1 MGNNRTNM
9 KNKLNQ
15 IIVTLIIVLSS
26 LTAFGEI
33 IEKQKIIISNDFEV
47 VSNATFKSSITFGD
61 ITRSNWPG
69 TTNNYE
75 ARLTALEVP
84 YQTYSATVDP
94 DAGGTC
100 TIVYASGSLVKITAT
115 DGLTTLTFDN
125 TDYPTNGVNRVAVEL
140 WAGTNDIGFAIA
152 TITNATAPTVSTN
165 DWTSLY
171 FRKSGT
177 NTLWKGRD

>member
-1 MGNNRTNM
+1 VDGTDVYFGAPEIDNLMAATGVLDTAVGLLQGATNV
-9 KNKLNQ
+9 LN
-15 IIVTLIIVLSS
+15 
-26 LTAFGEI
+26 
-33 IEKQKIIISNDFEV
+33 
-47 VSNATFKSSITFGD
+47 NATNALNTRAGD
-61 ITRSNWPG
+61 LENA
-69 TTNNYE
+69 TNAINI
-75 ARLTALEVP
+75 RVGALEVP